1 MNHFAKSPI
10 EFPLKHSNLR
20 DFLDT
25 STSVSEELLKYIRR
39 SQGQTILSINCGH
52 EDLNKLILNNMHFDS
67 ILIVFERKSTVCKR
81 IKKTEDDRLFVF
93 NDSVWEINRI
103 FQNREIADMII
114 SADPLFPTLAQK
126 IAQTMEV
133 GKAVLKPHGVYI
145 QIAYVD
151 IYKSVFRRTFKH
163 CYFKRIDNFPIST
176 VYVGFND

>member
-1 MNHFAKSPI
+1 MNHFAKSPL

-93 NDSVWEINRI
+93 NDSV
-103 FQNREIADMII
+103 
-114 SADPLFPTLAQK
+114 
-126 IAQTMEV
+126 
-133 GKAVLKPHGVYI
+133 KAVLKPHGVYI

-163 CYFKRIDNFPIST
+163 CYFKRIDNFPIAT